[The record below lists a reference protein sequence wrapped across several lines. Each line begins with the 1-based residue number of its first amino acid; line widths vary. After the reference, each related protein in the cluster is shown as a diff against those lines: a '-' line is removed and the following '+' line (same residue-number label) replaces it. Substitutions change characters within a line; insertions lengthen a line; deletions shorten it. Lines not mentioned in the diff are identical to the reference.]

1 MGDGAIVGIVVGVIV
16 AAIGLMV
23 LLNKLL
29 DFLSSKFPVSYLIF
43 LLLLIGGT
51 YGSSFVEASATR
63 TPLYIA
69 LSFVMFYCMFVGA
82 ESEHYTTTE
91 ADVYEGWDGDIHA
104 TVKDVDHYRP
114 AWWIKLLTVAVCT
127 AVASVLTLVL
137 SVAWIPLIL
146 EAGFILWLLISI
158 IRIRL
163 RRR

>member
-1 MGDGAIVGIVVGVIV
+1 MEDGVVLGIVIGVIV

-29 DFLSSKFPVSYLIF
+29 DFLASKFTVGYLIF
-43 LLLLIGGT
+43 LLLLIGGV
-51 YGSSFVEASATR
+51 YGSSFAEDPATR

-69 LSFVMFYCMFVGA
+69 LTFVMFYCMFVGA

-91 ADVYEGWDGDIHA
+91 TEVHEGWDGKLHGS
-104 TVKDVDHYRP
+104 VKDVDHYRP
-114 AWWIKLLTVAVCT
+114 AWWVKLLTVSICT
-127 AVASVLTLVL
+127 AVASVVTLVF

-158 IRIRL
+158 VRDRIR
-163 RRR
+163 RR